1 MYYIRHLYIFFS
13 VLALIIFF
21 FSTEAVKAKSF
32 EINDIEITQQF
43 EINFDK
49 NEVIDLGFKKAFF
62 ELIYSLIKSSDFSK
76 IDDIRL
82 NEIKG
87 MIEGTGRHQGK
98 LGSFVIDYKGKE
110 VRVGS
115 GLNDETREQLW
126 KEPEIHIGRIIEVRY
141 QEETPDGSLRFP
153 TFVCFRND
161 KS

>member
-62 ELIYSLIKSSDFSK
+62 
-76 IDDIRL
+76 
-82 NEIKG
+82 
-87 MIEGTGRHQGK
+87 
-98 LGSFVIDYKGKE
+98 
-110 VRVGS
+110 
-115 GLNDETREQLW
+115 
-126 KEPEIHIGRIIEVRY
+126 
-141 QEETPDGSLRFP
+141 
-153 TFVCFRND
+153 
-161 KS
+161 